1 MSIKTLSDKFLHLY
15 SELTKL
21 QREAQEKQELLNGV
35 AKEMQMQIPVSNVT
49 MMIDNEYIIKL
60 DNNGNYTAEPIY
72 EVNKSDL

>member
-1 MSIKTLSDKFLHLY
+1 MSIKTLSDQFLHMY

-21 QREAQEKQELLNGV
+21 QQEAQEKQELLNDIV
-35 AKEMQMQIPVSNVT
+35 KEMQMQIPVSNVT

-72 EVNKSDL
+72 KVNKSDL

>member
-1 MSIKTLSDKFLHLY
+1 MSIKNLSDKFWNLY

-21 QREAQEKQELLNGV
+21 QQQAQEKQELLNNIV
-35 AKEMQMQIPVSNVT
+35 EEMQMQIPVSNVT

-60 DNNGNYTAEPIY
+60 DNDGNYTAEPIY